1 MNLSDPRSG
10 FDPGS
15 RFNDA
20 STGSIWAF
28 EWPNP
33 PPFPSQQ
40 RTNSPP
46 PSGDTDQLTPTL
58 AALQDMEGDV
68 SEVGKGRNRI
78 CGLVAATFTP
88 MTHDNEINLPVIGQY
103 IDYLVMVQGVRSIF
117 VNGTT
122 GEGMSLNTE
131 ERKLIAE
138 EWINQGKGKLDH
150 VIIHVGCLS
159 IKESQQLAEHAAK
172 CKASGIAVISPFF
185 FKPQSTDAL
194 VEYLKEVASAAP
206 DIPFYY
212 YHLPEI
218 TGVSLNV
225 VELLDGIEKKI
236 PTFQGLKFTSSDLLD
251 FGQCIN
257 KYKDKFDLLYGKDE
271 LLLPALTL
279 GATGAVGS
287 TYNYIG
293 NLYKRM
299 LTDVERRDYNLAKE
313 QQVLVCL
320 KTRL

>member
-117 VNGTT
+117 
-122 GEGMSLNTE
+122 
-131 ERKLIAE
+131 
-138 EWINQGKGKLDH
+138 
-150 VIIHVGCLS
+150 
-159 IKESQQLAEHAAK
+159 
-172 CKASGIAVISPFF
+172 
-185 FKPQSTDAL
+185 DAL

-313 QQVLVCL
+313 QQVFVQELIGFMNRLGFGVPENKTIMMLISGIPLGPPRLPLVKCSEEKKEKILDKL
-320 KTRL
+320 KVLGLLN